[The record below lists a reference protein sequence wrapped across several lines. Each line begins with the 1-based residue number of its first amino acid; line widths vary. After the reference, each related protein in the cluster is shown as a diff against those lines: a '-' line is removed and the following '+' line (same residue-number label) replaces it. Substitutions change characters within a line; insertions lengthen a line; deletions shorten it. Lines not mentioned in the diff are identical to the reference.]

1 MNQQRQFKSS
11 VQQPQTSPPQPPMWS
26 PYQGTSP
33 VQIAEMP
40 AEARRYQPQG
50 PPAQSAHQSICRR
63 CGREFGF
70 LDRLGH
76 GHYCR
81 TCSSQIGQLLQ
92 LFRAKFLEMT
102 RYGSLNSTDW
112 IALQSLAA
120 QERLDMQEALAFI
133 YKDAVG
139 LIERFVAQAEA
150 SGGITDE
157 KERYILH
164 LLKIL
169 AIPNE
174 VALPILQR
182 LTYSKQRA
190 SIQRFNQAV
199 VQAEASG
206 SITSETIRRIYKLQK
221 ALAIPDEVA
230 QPAFQ

>member
-1 MNQQRQFKSS
+1 
-11 VQQPQTSPPQPPMWS
+11 
-26 PYQGTSP
+26 
-33 VQIAEMP
+33 
-40 AEARRYQPQG
+40 
-50 PPAQSAHQSICRR
+50 
-63 CGREFGF
+63 
-70 LDRLGH
+70 
-76 GHYCR
+76 
-81 TCSSQIGQLLQ
+81 
-92 LFRAKFLEMT
+92 MT

-174 VALPILQR
+174 LALSTLQR

-190 SIQRFNQAV
+190 NIQRFNQAV
-199 VQAEASG
+199 V
-206 SITSETIRRIYKLQK
+206 
-221 ALAIPDEVA
+221 
-230 QPAFQ
+230 